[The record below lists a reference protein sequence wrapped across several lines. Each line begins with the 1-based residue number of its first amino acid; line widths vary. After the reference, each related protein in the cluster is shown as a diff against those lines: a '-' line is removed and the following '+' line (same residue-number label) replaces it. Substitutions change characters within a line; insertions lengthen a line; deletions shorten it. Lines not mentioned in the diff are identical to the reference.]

1 MDDLFSDLAS
11 SVVDTVQSGKLQKLG
26 GRGKNKWEERE
37 FELTNTGL
45 TWAAPSA
52 AAGLKPDEM
61 ASVRAG
67 EDVAGKP
74 SFVVVTNVKKGKE
87 YQLVASDEAERD
99 EWVGVI
105 NDVLIGV
112 SSSKQGSLLK
122 LGGRNKDVWQPRDF
136 SCSRQIGLEWAAKS
150 AAENLLS
157 ANEMVRT
164 AAAPQL
170 RRAAREL
177 TDTAGGWARVC
188 GRRECWRRVVRPP
201 TSPSRR
207 ASRAARP
214 ISCAPPR
221 RPCAPNGSTR

>member
-157 ANEMVRT
+157 ANEMVR
-164 AAAPQL
+164 
-170 RRAAREL
+170 
-177 TDTAGGWARVC
+177 
-188 GRRECWRRVVRPP
+188 
-201 TSPSRR
+201 SRR
-207 ASRAARP
+207 PAVAQGRQRAD
-214 ISCAPPR
+214 
-221 RPCAPNGSTR
+221 